1 MTSPNPEDPNPPRQA
16 AAPLLSDAAPLD
28 RAGLLWLVAL
38 AILAGALTGLIG
50 AVFRWTLETAGLL
63 RDAAL
68 LWAGAAPVDS
78 LQAAWVIG
86 GAALACALA
95 AWMVRRIAPL
105 ASGSGIPHVEAVLR
119 GAAQPAPL
127 SLLPVKFLGGT
138 LVIGSGLAL
147 GREGPS
153 VQMGASIGHALARL
167 CRRPAEEQR
176 SLLAACAGAGLAT
189 AFNAPFGGA
198 VFVLEELVQ
207 RFEHRTALAALI
219 ASASAILVARWLLGA
234 APVFPLVA
242 LPRPPL
248 EALPL
253 FAALG
258 LGLGLL
264 AVLYNKTILGALAL
278 ADGLRRVP
286 VELRAGLIGAAV
298 AAIGVAAPW
307 LIGGGDGLTE
317 QALRGQG
324 TLALLPLLLIARW
337 VLGAASYAAGTP
349 GGLFAPLLVLGAE
362 AGLIFGL
369 LAAAAFPTL
378 GLEPAGFALVGMA
391 AFFAGVVRAPLTGMI
406 LVTEMTLN
414 DTLLLPMLA
423 ACGMAILVA
432 MLLRDPPIYE
442 ALADRA
448 GRRAP

>member
-1 MTSPNPEDPNPPRQA
+1 MTPLSYEDPNPLGQA
-16 AAPLLSDAAPLD
+16 AAPLLPDAAPLD
-28 RAGLLWLVAL
+28 RAGLLWLVLL

-50 AVFRWTLETAGLL
+50 AAFRWTLEVAEAL
-63 RDAAL
+63 RNAAFA
-68 LWAGAAPVDS
+68 WAGAEPLDG
-78 LQAAWVIG
+78 LRLGWVIG

-105 ASGSGIPHVEAVLR
+105 AAGSGIPQVEAVR
-119 GAAQPAPL
+119 EEAGPAPL
-127 SLLPVKFLGGT
+127 GLMPVKFLGGT
-138 LVIGSGLAL
+138 LAIGAGLAL

-153 VQMGASIGHALARL
+153 VQMGAGIGHGLARL
-167 CRRPAEEQR
+167 CRRPREEQR
-176 SLLAACAGAGLAT
+176 ALLAACAGAGLAT

-219 ASASAILVARWLLGA
+219 ASASAIVVARWLLGG
-234 APVFPLVA
+234 APVLAAIP

-253 FAALG
+253 FAGLG
-258 LGLGLL
+258 LALGLL
-264 AVLYNKTILGALAL
+264 AALYNKTILGALAL

-298 AAIGVAAPW
+298 AAIGLTAPW

-324 TLALLPLLLIARW
+324 TLALLPLLLVARW

-362 AGLIFGL
+362 AGLVFGL

-391 AFFAGVVRAPLTGMI
+391 AFFSGVVRAPLTGMI
-406 LVTEMTLN
+406 LVSEMTLN

-423 ACGMAILVA
+423 ACSTAMLAA

-442 ALADRA
+442 ALAARA
-448 GRRAP
+448 ARRAP